1 MNTIESR
8 MELFNSLILEM
19 SDAVYRSLELS
30 FDALRHGD
38 KNLALEVMEGDEKIN
53 FQEASIHTHA
63 IEILT
68 LLQPLAKD
76 LRLIIGGIRIA
87 NDLERMGDYAKS
99 VARFVIKVPN
109 LNESLVHEI
118 DSLQSLLMHNLEETF
133 SLLSHRD
140 IKGAYDASLLD
151 DDLDMVVKALLY
163 KVVEDKLTN
172 SANIIEVTSILR
184 SIERAGDH
192 AKNICEIV
200 IYIENGEFIDFG

>member
-1 MNTIESR
+1 M
-8 MELFNSLILEM
+8 
-19 SDAVYRSLELS
+19 
-30 FDALRHGD
+30 
-38 KNLALEVMEGDEKIN
+38 
-53 FQEASIHTHA
+53 
-63 IEILT
+63 
-68 LLQPLAKD
+68 
-76 LRLIIGGIRIA
+76 
-87 NDLERMGDYAKS
+87 
-99 VARFVIKVPN
+99 ARFVIKVPN